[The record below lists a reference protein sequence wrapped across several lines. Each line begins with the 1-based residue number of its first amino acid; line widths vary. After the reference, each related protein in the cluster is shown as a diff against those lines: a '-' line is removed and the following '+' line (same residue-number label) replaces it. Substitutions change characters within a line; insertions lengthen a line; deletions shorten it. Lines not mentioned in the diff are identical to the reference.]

1 MGTAMKGAVTCGAHG
16 GERQGEDDRGT
27 SEAQSMRSQA

>member
-1 MGTAMKGAVTCGAHG
+1 MGTAMEGAVPRRAHG

-27 SEAQSMRSQA
+27 SEAQSARS